1 MNLVPDNNTISSIS
15 PIQKFIQKIGRVI
28 LYIILSCTA
37 LIGIAVGIG
46 VMYESEVKQYVIN
59 ELNKQLNTPVIIDTK
74 DINFSIIKNFPYAS
88 VDFKNLKAMDAIK
101 NKNKDTLFKASRIS
115 FQFNLPD
122 IFKKNYHIKKIE
134 IDNVVLNIRID
145 ENGEDNYH
153 FWKKSIDMTNINFAF
168 ALEKIKMMQ
177 IRVIYKNH

>member
-59 ELNKQLNTPVIIDTK
+59 ELNKQLNTPVII
-74 DINFSIIKNFPYAS
+74 
-88 VDFKNLKAMDAIK
+88 
-101 NKNKDTLFKASRIS
+101 
-115 FQFNLPD
+115 
-122 IFKKNYHIKKIE
+122 
-134 IDNVVLNIRID
+134 
-145 ENGEDNYH
+145 
-153 FWKKSIDMTNINFAF
+153 
-168 ALEKIKMMQ
+168 
-177 IRVIYKNH
+177 